1 MLNVQRAEEVIP
13 KIFNISNKNGI
24 EIKSITYKEPTLEDV
39 FLHYTG
45 RSYREEEGSEKDR
58 IKMYMRARRR

>member
-1 MLNVQRAEEVIP
+1 
-13 KIFNISNKNGI
+13 
-24 EIKSITYKEPTLEDV
+24 
-39 FLHYTG
+39 LHYTG